1 MKTLTPSPQEM
12 SGRIARYRDLRMI
25 AAQRDPQFRQEIMD
39 LIYARKLLPVI
50 GLDSGENT
58 PVSDA
63 APIRGAAGMTIT
75 YAVCPPGQGPSLHAH
90 DKTFETFTVCRGQFE
105 IRWGDR
111 AEHAVILEELDTI
124 SVPPKV
130 CRSFRNVGDVEGV
143 LQVII
148 TGGVH
153 DRYDIDFSPLA
164 ADAMREAD
172 PAAQKRIEQEM
183 FTFTAGV
190 D

>member
-1 MKTLTPSPQEM
+1 M
-12 SGRIARYRDLRMI
+12 SR
-25 AAQRDPQFRQEIMD
+25 
-39 LIYARKLLPVI
+39 
-50 GLDSGENT
+50 
-58 PVSDA
+58 
-63 APIRGAAGMTIT
+63 PIR
-75 YAVCPPGQGPSLHAH
+75 
-90 DKTFETFTVCRGQFE
+90 
-105 IRWGDR
+105 
-111 AEHAVILEELDTI
+111 DTI

-164 ADAMREAD
+164 GDAMRKAD